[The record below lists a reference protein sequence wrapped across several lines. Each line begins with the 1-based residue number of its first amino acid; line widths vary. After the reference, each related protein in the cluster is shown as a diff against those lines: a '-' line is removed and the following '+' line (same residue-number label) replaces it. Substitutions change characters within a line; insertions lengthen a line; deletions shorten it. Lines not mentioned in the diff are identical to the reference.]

1 MTVEGQAAVLEEAP
15 TPGVVPNPADLG
27 CTIARM
33 PGAPLKPAGG
43 LPPRIEIPRWMQLVG
58 LPLLLVLAWVVAGAV
73 RHVVF
78 LFLVALLIALL
89 LNPLVRGLGR
99 VWIPRGLGVA
109 IVYLSFAAAVALA
122 VIALATVVVQQ
133 TRHASH
139 RVDNYFTVASG
150 HPRETGAAHD
160 LTRFQHWLDT
170 HHLQRVRVE
179 KQGTTFLNSIGTKD
193 VEKYTTKA
201 LNWAEGAG
209 LAVVGLLFSIVL
221 VIVVSVYML
230 LDMHRLAAAVDR
242 RFPPRPGSDAVDRAD
257 GAGARELREGADRA
271 LGDHR
276 HRARASASG
285 CSASSA
291 CCRTAAATRC
301 SSASGWAITELIPY
315 VGPWLGAAP
324 PVLYALV
331 QHPLSALWVALL
343 FLGIQQLEGHIVV
356 PKVMGHSLRL
366 HPLLVIF
373 GLLAGGEIYGFPGIL
388 VALPL
393 LAAEPRGLGVLR
405 RARRA
410 RTLDHRP
417 AGERSGGRRSRSRRT
432 GEPGRIRL
440 PLSAPLLRAI
450 RVARRFGDVEALA
463 PTDLELAPG
472 ETVALVG
479 PNGAGKSTLL
489 AILAGALEPTEG
501 SVESH
506 ARIGWVPQ
514 RPAQYARLSPRE
526 NLELFARL
534 EGVRDPV
541 GAARDLL
548 QRFSLPTGPQP
559 AASSRSATA
568 SG

>member
-1 MTVEGQAAVLEEAP
+1 MTVEGEGAVLEEAP
-15 TPGVVPNPADLG
+15 TPGVVPNPADRR

-33 PGAPLKPAGG
+33 PGVPLKPADARLAREAAPSGAT
-43 LPPRIEIPRWMQLVG
+43 RIEIPRWMQLVG
-58 LPLLLVLAWVVAGAV
+58 LPLALVLVWIVAGAV

-139 RVDNYFTVASG
+139 RIDNYFTVASG
-150 HPRETGAAHD
+150 RPVETGAAQD

-170 HHLQRVRVE
+170 HHLERVKVE
-179 KQGTTFLNSIGTKD
+179 KQGTKFLNSIGTKD

-230 LDMHRLAAAVDR
+230 LDMHRLAASIDR
-242 RFPPRPGSDAVDRAD
+242 RFPPRPGSTPLIERM
-257 GAGARELREGADRA
+257 ERA
-271 LGDHR
+271 L
-276 HRARASASG
+276 ASYVKGQIALSLIIG
-285 CSASSA
+285 VSAGFGLWMLGVVGLMPNGGKYA
-291 CCRTAAATRC
+291 LLF
-301 SSASGWAITELIPY
+301 GMWVGITELIPY

-324 PVLYALV
+324 PVVYALV
-331 QHPLSALWVALL
+331 LHPLAALWVALL
-343 FLGIQQLEGHIVV
+343 FLAIQQLEGHIVV

-393 LAAEPRGLGVLR
+393 LAAG
-405 RARRA
+405 RAVWEFF
-410 RTLDHRP
+410 
-417 AGERSGGRRSRSRRT
+417 GERVEL
-432 GEPGRIRL
+432 EPW
-440 PLSAPLLRAI
+440 SADQP
-450 RVARRFGDVEALA
+450 VAEAAGIDLA
-463 PTDLELAPG
+463 PAAP
-472 ETVALVG
+472 
-479 PNGAGKSTLL
+479 
-489 AILAGALEPTEG
+489 
-501 SVESH
+501 ES
-506 ARIGWVPQ
+506 
-514 RPAQYARLSPRE
+514 
-526 NLELFARL
+526 
-534 EGVRDPV
+534 
-541 GAARDLL
+541 
-548 QRFSLPTGPQP
+548 P
-559 AASSRSATA
+559 AASAGS
-568 SG
+568 